1 MKKRSQRTLGLVL
14 ALAMVLSL
22 LPVYIVTPVA
32 ATEETALLDQTFEEY
47 TVGTRAT
54 EAGEFLGGKVSDP
67 TGATAEIVD
76 IEGNKVLHLA
86 NDGTG
91 NFYFGYWLGEQTESV
106 TLSYSFALGTGT
118 EADFSTNKINFPTLL
133 KAKADDYWYSTSNN
147 AASFGTNR
155 QKVSVGSQ
163 PGANLYYG
171 STSTT
176 VSSTMFVDGNGD
188 GVPNN
193 ELVNGAR
200 DQKAQIAKQTWHT
213 IKLVWT
219 PAVGETAATTTV
231 YLDGVVTNVPTV
243 TADLTSVNALNIRL
257 WKSVNEIWL
266 DDIKVTVG
274 DDPSAEPEKFEL
286 NGATVDLGNSL
297 DMNFYID
304 PVDLDANEDY
314 IAKIVRSYADG
325 RANEELTV
333 SVDKT
338 KIDSTGYIYVTYGN
352 IAAKEMGDEI
362 AVTIYDSEGN
372 AVSETWTDSVKE
384 YAERALITYQNEAE
398 TVAVLKDLLNYGA
411 AAQAEFGYAEENP
424 VDNDLTDIRS
434 IAVDGAATANDAKK
448 GTTLTLKSNILMEM
462 FFFKD
467 KVGEATTATVSYTN
481 HRGTVV
487 TEEVSLIEDS
497 YYLDAYK
504 VQIEGLV
511 IADINTEVTVTIG
524 DIEVT
529 DTMAWFV
536 KRSADADIYSA
547 ILALGDSAYNYF
559 H

>member
-1 MKKRSQRTLGLVL
+1 MKHTMKRGLSL
-14 ALAMVLSL
+14 ALALCMVLGL
-22 LPVYIVTPVA
+22 AVLPDTMQVRAENVDRIGITEVYTN
-32 ATEETALLDQTFEEY
+32 EMD
-47 TVGTRAT
+47 
-54 EAGEFLGGKVSDP
+54 
-67 TGATAEIVD
+67 
-76 IEGNKVLHLA
+76 
-86 NDGTG
+86 
-91 NFYFGYWLGEQTESV
+91 
-106 TLSYSFALGTGT
+106 
-118 EADFSTNKINFPTLL
+118 EADAASGSYKTPDGWARRDGYFAQSKIIAAGGRTYYEMRNG
-133 KAKADDYWYSTSNN
+133 SSGSNN
-147 AASFGTNR
+147 AFAKYQFKSDEVLGT
-155 QKVSVGSQ
+155 KVSLKYDFMVDNQDERIPKGTWLVQ
-163 PGANLYYG
+163 LPTFTTEANDRIVNLNVRDYG
-171 STSTT
+171 
-176 VSSTMFVDGNGD
+176 MNIGNGEVFMD
-188 GVPNN
+188 LEAGRWYVVEI
-193 ELVNGAR
+193 ELDTITGA
-200 DQKAQIAKQTWHT
+200 
-213 IKLVWT
+213 
-219 PAVGETAATTTV
+219 AAIYVDNKMV
-231 YLDGVVTNVPTV
+231 YNYKVASGQVISSLEMGISRKTG
-243 TADLTSVNALNIRL
+243 NI
-257 WKSVNEIWL
+257 
-266 DDIKVTVG
+266 T
-274 DDPSAEPEKFEL
+274 SAEYVGFAIDDLAVYSLFALK
-286 NGATVDLGNSL
+286 GATVDLGNSL

-304 PVDLDANEDY
+304 PANLAEGKDY
-314 IAKIVRSYADG
+314 TAKIVRSYADG

-384 YAERALITYQNEAE
+384 YAERALVTYQNEAE

-424 VDNDLTDIRS
+424 VDGDLSDIRE
-434 IAVDGAATANDAKK
+434 ITVEGTATGNDAKK

-511 IADINTEVTVTIG
+511 IADVNTVVTVTVG
-524 DIEVT
+524 DITVT

-536 KRSADADIYSA
+536 ERSADADIFDA
-547 ILALGDSAYNYF
+547 ILALGDSAYAYF